1 MQARVNASLAP
12 RRLALANAT
21 MFAITALLLSIV
33 GLYGVVALIVGQR
46 RREIG
51 VRLALGAQPRT
62 VVRMI
67 LQEGAAMAVAGVVLG
82 LGGALALTRMLAA
95 LLFGI
100 STTDP
105 WTFIAAAALVTAV
118 ALGAAYVPARQAA
131 RVDPKMALVG
141 D

>member
-1 MQARVNASLAP
+1 MTLVGVFAA
-12 RRLALANAT
+12 LAL
-21 MFAITALLLSIV
+21 MLSIV

-46 RREIG
+46 TREIG

-67 LQEGAAMAVAGVVLG
+67 LHEGAIMAMVGVALGVA
-82 LGGALALTRMLAA
+82 GALALTRVMKA

-105 WTFIAAAALVTAV
+105 WTFVASAALVIAV
-118 ALGAAYVPARQAA
+118 ALGAAWVPARHAA
-131 RVDPKMALVG
+131 RVDPKTALVG

>member
-1 MQARVNASLAP
+1 MDDVVAHSMASQRFNMTLVGVFAA
-12 RRLALANAT
+12 LAL
-21 MFAITALLLSIV
+21 MLSIV

-46 RREIG
+46 TREIG

-67 LQEGAAMAVAGVVLG
+67 LHEGAIMAMVGVALGVA
-82 LGGALALTRMLAA
+82 GALALTRVMKA

-105 WTFIAAAALVTAV
+105 WTFVASAALVIAV
-118 ALGAAYVPARQAA
+118 ALGAAWVPARHAA
-131 RVDPKMALVG
+131 RVDPKTALVG